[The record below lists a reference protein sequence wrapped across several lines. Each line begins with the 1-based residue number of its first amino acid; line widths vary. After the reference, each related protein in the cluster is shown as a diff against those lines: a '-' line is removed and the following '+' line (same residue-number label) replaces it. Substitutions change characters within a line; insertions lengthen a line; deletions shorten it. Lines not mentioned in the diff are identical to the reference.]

1 MKVTQKDL
9 DEYLNSDQ
17 YKQINAMMAK
27 SNTSTSHSNS
37 KIYNASQ
44 SDPITGPLW
53 SAAGVTGK
61 KNVTYADLAKLK
73 GNGDFEIES
82 FIGNGPESD
91 IPPVNADLAF
101 WNEMGFGTGQQA
113 SGQTV
118 NTYNIVR
125 TDDANADKRI
135 NAVLRNTFEIKSK
148 SIEAYLEKILDAIE
162 SRSGRSWAEIYNGQP
177 SNTKLFDEQIP
188 QQVAKLSI
196 G

>member
-1 MKVTQKDL
+1 
-9 DEYLNSDQ
+9 
-17 YKQINAMMAK
+17 
-27 SNTSTSHSNS
+27 
-37 KIYNASQ
+37 
-44 SDPITGPLW
+44 
-53 SAAGVTGK
+53 
-61 KNVTYADLAKLK
+61 
-73 GNGDFEIES
+73 
-82 FIGNGPESD
+82 
-91 IPPVNADLAF
+91 
-101 WNEMGFGTGQQA
+101 MGFGTGQA
-113 SGQTV
+113 AGQTV

-162 SRSGRSWAEIYNGQP
+162 SRSGRSWAETYNGQP